1 MGEEI
6 WKYVNDPSRFLGLI
20 NVNPG
25 NVLYGSALGNH
36 VVILNKWEDAEEL
49 LENRSVKYS
58 DRPWIPMIEKYVYH
72 QLLNPEFIVFSIAWD
87 GPTTL
92 HF

>member
-1 MGEEI
+1 MYMQWGR
-6 WKYVNDPSRFLGLI
+6 KYGSMSIIPLSLSLSPRFY

-25 NVLYGSALGNH
+25 DVLYGSALGNH

-58 DRPWIPMIEKYVYH
+58 DRPWIPMVEKYV
-72 QLLNPEFIVFSIAWD
+72 
-87 GPTTL
+87 
-92 HF
+92 

>member
-6 WKYVNDPSRFLGLI
+6 WKYVDNSSSPSRSH

-49 LENRSVKYS
+49 LGNRSVKYS
-58 DRPWIPMIEKYVYH
+58 DRPWIPIFEKSVLPSTRCLI
-72 QLLNPEFIVFSIAWD
+72 QNSLCSL
-87 GPTTL
+87 
-92 HF
+92 

>member
-1 MGEEI
+1 M
-6 WKYVNDPSRFLGLI
+6 PSRSHNI
-20 NVNPG
+20 NPG

-58 DRPWIPMIEKYVYH
+58 DRPWIPMIEK
-72 QLLNPEFIVFSIAWD
+72 
-87 GPTTL
+87 
-92 HF
+92 

>member
-6 WKYVNDPSRFLGLI
+6 WKYVDDVSCLLGLMMF
-20 NVNPG
+20 PG
-25 NVLYGSALGNH
+25 DVLYGSALGNH

-58 DRPWIPMIEKYVYH
+58 DRPWIPMIEKYGV
-72 QLLNPEFIVFSIAWD
+72 PS
-87 GPTTL
+87 TRC
-92 HF
+92 